1 MLFIMLY
8 YPEFHLAVLSACGGL
23 LGYGLINQEEVTD
36 RRNMSPR
43 PESRRNAGEESQTR
57 ERQHARKGR
66 PFIPTDTAGR
76 AEGGP

>member
-1 MLFIMLY
+1 MRSGTPRERRRFPLS
-8 YPEFHLAVLSACGGL
+8 PEDAART
-23 LGYGLINQEEVTD
+23 QEPDET
-36 RRNMSPR
+36 R